1 MGIVFTSPAQ
11 AQFKIMP
18 LGNSLTYDNDTFDG
32 QPPTPTRPL
41 NERIAYRKKL
51 HELLTAGGYDFDFVG
66 SENAGEAL
74 FSDGDNA
81 GFPGIEASHVP
92 TLLSTGKIIQN
103 SPFLYNKNEQ
113 VTAGPY
119 LDAFNP
125 DIILLHIGTNNVAN
139 TNPSVMGD
147 ILNEIEAYAVR
158 SSITVTVFMA
168 LIIKENPNNAKTQ
181 TYNSGISSIANG
193 RSSNNMKVI
202 VVDMENGAGIDYTTE
217 MVDRWHI
224 NNSGYE
230 KMAQLWFDKFS
241 EEFVLVGLEDEIAD
255 NSERVKVFPNPTE
268 SKFTIQLDNTNWS
281 EFNISI
287 YDVTGKEYKHTTIVN
302 QEDNSFEM
310 SLEGF
315 PSGQYI
321 VRLVNNKRSIIKKV
335 IKF

>member
-1 MGIVFTSPAQ
+1 MHG
-11 AQFKIMP
+11 
-18 LGNSLTYDNDTFDG
+18 
-32 QPPTPTRPL
+32 
-41 NERIAYRKKL
+41 
-51 HELLTAGGYDFDFVG
+51 LLTAAGYDFDFVG

-81 GFPGIEASHVP
+81 GFPGIEASHLP
-92 TLLSTGKIIQN
+92 ILLSTGKITQN
-103 SPFLYNKNEQ
+103 SPFLYSKNDQ

-119 LDAFNP
+119 LDAFQP
-125 DIILLHIGTNNVAN
+125 DVVLLHIGTNNVAS

-158 SSITVTVFMA
+158 SGITVTVFMA

-230 KMAQLWFDKFS
+230 KMAQLWFDKFF
-241 EEFVLVGLEDEIAD
+241 EEFVLVGLEDEIVD
-255 NSERVKVFPNPTE
+255 NSGRVKVFPNPTQ
-268 SKFTIQLDNTNWS
+268 SKFTVELDDASWD
-281 EFNISI
+281 EFNVSI
-287 YDVTGKEYKHTTIVN
+287 YDITGKEYTQTTVMTS
-302 QEDNSFEM
+302 QGDKSFEM

-315 PSGQYI
+315 PNGQYI
-321 VRLVNNKRSIIKKV
+321 IRIVSDEQTIIKKV
-335 IKF
+335 IKY

>member
-1 MGIVFTSPAQ
+1 MVLTSQ

-51 HELLTAGGYDFDFVG
+51 HELLTQEGYDFDFVG

-81 GFPGIEASHVP
+81 GFPGIEASHFP

-119 LDAFNP
+119 LDAFLP
-125 DIILLHIGTNNVAN
+125 DVILLHIGTNNVAN

-158 SSITVTVFMA
+158 SSIMVTVFMA
-168 LIIKENPNNAKTQ
+168 LIIKENPNNVKTQ
-181 TYNSGISSIANG
+181 TYNSGINSIANG

-241 EEFVLVGLEDEIAD
+241 EEFVFVGLEDEIAD

-268 SKFTIQLDNTNWS
+268 SKFTIEFEDASWN
-281 EFNISI
+281 EFNVSI
-287 YDVTGKEYKHTTIVN
+287 YDITGKKYVHTTFEIHQDVK
-302 QEDNSFEM
+302 FEM

-315 PSGQYI
+315 PNGQYI
-321 VRLVNNKRSIIKKV
+321 VRLVNKEQTIIKKV
-335 IKF
+335 IKY

>member
-1 MGIVFTSPAQ
+1 MLAMVLASQG
-11 AQFKIMP
+11 QFRIMP

-41 NERIAYRKKL
+41 DERIAYRKKL
-51 HELLTAGGYDFDFVG
+51 YELLTAGGYDFDFVG

-81 GFPGIEASHVP
+81 GFPGIEASHMP
-92 TLLSTGKIIQN
+92 ILLSTGKIIQN
-103 SPFLYNKNEQ
+103 SPFLYNKNDQ

-125 DIILLHIGTNNVAN
+125 DIVLLHIGTNNVAN

-158 SSITVTVFMA
+158 KGIMVTVFMA
-168 LIIKENPNNAKTQ
+168 LIIKENPNNIKTQ

-230 KMAQLWFDKFS
+230 KMAQQWFDKFS
-241 EEFVLVGLEDEIAD
+241 EEFVLVGLEDEIVN
-255 NSERVKVFPNPTE
+255 NSERVEVFPNPTQ
-268 SKFTIQLDNTNWS
+268 SKFTIELDDASWNV
-281 EFNISI
+281 FNVSVFDI
-287 YDVTGKEYKHTTIVN
+287 TGKEYVRTTFKR
-302 QEDNSFEM
+302 DKDSSFDM

-315 PSGQYI
+315 PNGQYI
-321 VRLVNNKRSIIKKV
+321 VRITSDEQTIIKKV
-335 IKF
+335 IKY